1 MNRTTVHITK
11 DRINIAEV
19 VESVTSHESGGIDVF
34 IGTTRNHADGRR
46 VISLEYEAY
55 EPMALKT
62 MRGLVEESRSRW
74 PLDRV
79 VVVHRIG
86 SVPLGEA
93 SVVIAVSSAHRNE
106 AFEAC
111 RFLIDRLKQE
121 VPIWKKEHYADGTF
135 EWSPQSRKQVRVETR
150 LRS

>member
-1 MNRTTVHITK
+1 MKEATVHITK
-11 DRINIAEV
+11 DPINVAEV

-34 IGTTRNHADGRR
+34 IGTTRNHANDKS
-46 VISLEYEAY
+46 VVSLEYEAY

-62 MRGLVEESRSRW
+62 MQALVEESRSRW

-79 VVVHRIG
+79 AVVHRIG
-86 SVPLGEA
+86 KVPLGEA

-111 RFLIDRLKQE
+111 RYLIDRLKQE
-121 VPIWKKEHYADGTF
+121 VPIWKKEYYADGTF
-135 EWSPQSRKQVRVETR
+135 EWSSQSR
-150 LRS
+150 RSEMKA